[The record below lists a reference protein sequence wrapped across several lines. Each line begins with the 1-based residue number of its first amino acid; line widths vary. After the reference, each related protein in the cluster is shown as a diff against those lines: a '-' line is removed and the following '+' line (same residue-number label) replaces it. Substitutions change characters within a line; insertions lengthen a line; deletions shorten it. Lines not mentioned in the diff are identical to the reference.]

1 MKIIPFTFFYCSQ
14 GPEGFGPGRGFG
26 RGMGGRM
33 GGRGFGEFVYL
44 I

>member
-1 MKIIPFTFFYCSQ
+1 MKIIPFTILDCSQ

-33 GGRGFGEFVYL
+33 GGRGFGEFLYL